1 MKTKIYIQEFGGGRD
16 TLRTWAGRAIRPSAR
31 FLPVS
36 REAQVC
42 FKCYLLPS
50 TRTACF
56 LFPCTFFLKSELIN
70 HLNFANHKIPK
81 KCLAW
86 FKPCLP
92 LLPLQ
97 SFTACTLL
105 GLFLPQKPKNCIF
118 FSPSHCANRGLL
130 LSQSAFILWTTHPC
144 HRDKRKA
151 ETCAPYPPLVGDL
164 GNLSTLSIP
173 YI

>member
-1 MKTKIYIQEFGGGRD
+1 MKTKIYIQELGGERRGD

-36 REAQVC
+36 WEAQVC

-56 LFPCTFFLKSELIN
+56 LFPCTFLKKSELIN

-105 GLFLPQKPKNCIF
+105 GLFLPQKPNNCIF
-118 FSPSHCANRGLL
+118 
-130 LSQSAFILWTTHPC
+130 
-144 HRDKRKA
+144 
-151 ETCAPYPPLVGDL
+151 PPFPLCQPRPALVTVCIHSMNHTSL
-164 GNLSTLSIP
+164 P
-173 YI
+173 